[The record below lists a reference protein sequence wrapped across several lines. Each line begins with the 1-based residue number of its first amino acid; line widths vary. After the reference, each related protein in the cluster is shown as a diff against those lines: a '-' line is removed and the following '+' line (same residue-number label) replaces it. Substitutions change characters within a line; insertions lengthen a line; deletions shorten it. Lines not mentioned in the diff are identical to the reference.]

1 MSVSSTNPSVKVSK
15 KPLEQKAIVPPP
27 TKKVVDVISNLQLSS
42 KSSSPPRIAH
52 NWQNQRTFNLTQSQE
67 LRSKINSETPL
78 SSSPLPVARS
88 RAVTLKNLSSST
100 NQEIKTSVTDK
111 KILRAED
118 AISMQ
123 YDVQYKRFYA
133 EIEGIHHITQTISKF
148 SEIKQGCLCH
158 QEIAVNHLKEKLQEA
173 RAQGIKIFYD
183 SVLFNE
189 DMLYAAFQR
198 HQKTLATFTKRVL
211 DFIELIE
218 VYENAFESHS
228 TLKILSHEK
237 ELPSEKTCIV
247 EALKVFSGAYSVKA
261 LKTHLASFF
270 ADLYTS
276 LDEACSIFELLKN
289 FVIQLDALINT
300 LTKGCEGYPSFSVVK
315 YIEATKSHKSIYV
328 FVGKERKPLSFA
340 SIPSELSELGSLLS
354 TLCQDA
360 KLLTAWHQEKK
371 LPFFGESLAKNFT
384 SLEEMTRKP
393 SPSFLNPKTGQFKK
407 EQKENPLNGI
417 QNELLSLQNLETLI
431 SLFSKNCDATALLAI
446 SALTKISDHMH
457 AIRKETITFIY
468 PSFFSQETDP
478 MKQIFSQQLG
488 DLAELT
494 KRALFF
500 IAQMDAYKKSFCENT
515 EIKLVSQ
522 QKELSNKSSFI
533 TLLTTFVESESVKS
547 FRQCLRSF
555 PEDTFSNLDSAK
567 NSFKN
572 FELYLQACQQ
582 LAEGFITHFHDSFLD
597 LKVVAYSKTLKCD
610 APVYTMI
617 GQERKP
623 IDLSVISRELFQYEI
638 YFDSLTKHSEAWTKW
653 TKEKNLKGIDISAD
667 FTKLQKS
674 AEKKQTVLNEQ
685 MKKLKSSLK
694 SM

>member
-1 MSVSSTNPSVKVSK
+1 MSVSSTNPSAKVSI
-15 KPLEQKAIVPPP
+15 KPLEPKAIIPPP
-27 TKKVVDVISNLQLSS
+27 AKKVVDVISTLQLSS

-52 NWQNQRTFNLTQSQE
+52 NWQKQRTFNLTQSQE
-67 LRSKINSETPL
+67 LRSKINSETPH
-78 SSSPLPVARS
+78 SSHLPIVRS
-88 RAVTLKNLSSST
+88 RAATQKNLSSSP
-100 NQEIKTSVTDK
+100 NQEIKTLATDK
-111 KILRAED
+111 KILKAED

-148 SEIKQGCLCH
+148 SENKQGCPSH

-173 RAQGIKIFYD
+173 RAQGIKTFYN

-189 DMLYAAFQR
+189 DMVYAAFQR
-198 HQKTLATFTKRVL
+198 HQKTLAAFTKRVL

-218 VYENAFESHS
+218 VYEKAFESHS

-237 ELPSEKTCIV
+237 ELLPEKTCLI
-247 EALKVFSGAYSVKA
+247 EALKVFSGASSVKA

-276 LDEACSIFELLKN
+276 LDEGCSIFELLKN

-315 YIEATKSHKSIYV
+315 YIEASKSHKSIYV

-340 SIPSELSELGSLLS
+340 SIPLELSELSSLIS
-354 TLCQDA
+354 TLSQDA

-371 LPFFGESLAKNFT
+371 LPVFGAVVAKNFT
-384 SLEEMTRKP
+384 ALEEMAKKP
-393 SPSFLNPKTGQFKK
+393 SPSFLNPKTEQFKK
-407 EQKENPLNGI
+407 EQKENLLSGI
-417 QNELLSLQNLETLI
+417 QNELLSLQKLEALI
-431 SLFSKNCDATALLAI
+431 SSFSKNCDATSLLAI
-446 SALTKISDHMH
+446 STLTKINDHLH
-457 AIRKETITFIY
+457 GIRKETIATIY

-478 MKQIFSQQLG
+478 MKQVFSQQLG

-533 TLLTTFVESESVKS
+533 TLLTTFVESDSVKS
-547 FRQCLRSF
+547 FRQCLR
-555 PEDTFSNLDSAK
+555 TFSEDVFSSLDAVK
-567 NSFKN
+567 NSFKS

-582 LAEGFITHFHDSFLD
+582 LAEGFITLFHLSFLD

-610 APVYTMI
+610 APVYAMI
-617 GQERKP
+617 GQERKS

-638 YFDSLTKHSEAWTKW
+638 YFASLAKESEAWAKW
-653 TKEKNLKGIDISAD
+653 NKEKNLKGIDVSAD

-674 AEKKQTVLNEQ
+674 AEEKQTALNEQ

-694 SM
+694 ST